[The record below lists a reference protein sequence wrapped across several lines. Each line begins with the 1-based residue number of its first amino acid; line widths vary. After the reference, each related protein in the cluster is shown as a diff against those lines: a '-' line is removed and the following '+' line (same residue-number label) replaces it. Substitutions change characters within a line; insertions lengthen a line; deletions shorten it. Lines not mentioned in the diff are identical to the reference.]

1 MDELAA
7 VVFYA
12 AVVGAPLV
20 GGLTEVRLRWVLVAG
35 AALAAVLV
43 AEVVWDVAWSE
54 ESEFYDIGREGA
66 LIFGLV
72 FVGFGFG
79 LIAAGSGLGRVVRR
93 VVCARRGGQSPARS

>member
-1 MDELAA
+1 MVELAA

-20 GGLTEVRLRWVLVAG
+20 GGLTEVRLRWVLAAA

-43 AEVVWDVAWSE
+43 AGVLWDVAWAD

-66 LIFGLV
+66 LVFGLMSAA
-72 FVGFGFG
+72 FGFA
-79 LIAAGSGLGRVVRR
+79 LIAAGSGIGRVVRR
-93 VVCARRGGQSPARS
+93 AVCARRRETVAE